1 MRFLF
6 LLFDF
11 AVIMGLSNV
20 MLLYAD
26 TALPLLV
33 KIPVT
38 LLLIICFIIINIF
51 PCRYKTITYRFGIL
65 AGGSDLL
72 IVFLLASAA
81 DVFIYIKMFIKGY
94 EVWQYIVYAVIAVLV
109 CGIVFWN
116 GIIRVYITSGQL
128 GVWLRVLGALFGMI
142 PVINIVFLFLII
154 RKTQIEAKYE
164 IKHDE
169 IEQSR
174 KGQNICKTKYPI
186 LLVHGVFFRDRKLFN
201 YWGRIPAA
209 LELNG
214 ATVYYGKQQSALCV
228 KDSAAELS
236 QRIKEIIAETGCEKL
251 NIIAHSKGGLD
262 SRYAVSQ
269 LDCGQYIAS
278 LTTVN
283 TPHRGC
289 IFVEKAYNGL
299 SKKAWQKVA
308 DAYNAASRVR
318 GDTNPDFLAAVGD
331 LRESVCAEFNKTVP
345 NIDGVLYQSI
355 GSSTKSARGGR
366 FPMDISYPF
375 VKKLDGEND
384 GLVSVESMKWGESFR
399 FIKVKGRRGVSHGD
413 VIDLNR
419 ENIEGF
425 DVREYFV
432 QIVADLKNKGY

>member
-1 MRFLF
+1 MRFCF
-6 LLFDF
+6 LLFDW
-11 AVIMGLSNV
+11 AIICGLSNILLLYTDTPLSVFAKV
-20 MLLYAD
+20 ML
-26 TALPLLV
+26 TIALV
-33 KIPVT
+33 
-38 LLLIICFIIINIF
+38 ICFVAVNIF
-51 PCRYKTITYRFGIL
+51 PCYYKTIAHRFRIM

-72 IVFLLASAA
+72 IVFLIACTV
-81 DVFIYIKMFIKGY
+81 DVAVYIRMFLTGY
-94 EVWQYIVYAVIAVLV
+94 ELWQYIVYAVIAVIV
-109 CGIVFWN
+109 CAIVFWN
-116 GIIRVYITSGQL
+116 GIIRVYVTSGQL
-128 GVWLRVLGALFGMI
+128 GFRLRVLGAIFGMV

-154 RKTQIEAKYE
+154 RKTQKEAKYE

-169 IEQSR
+169 IENAR
-174 KGQNICKTKYPI
+174 RGKNICKTKYPV

-214 ATVYYGKQQSALCV
+214 ATVYYGNQQSALCV
-228 KDSAAELS
+228 KDSAAELAA
-236 QRIKEIIAETGCEKL
+236 RIKEIVAETGCEKL

-289 IFVEKAYNGL
+289 IFVEKAFTGL
-299 SKKAWQKVA
+299 SQKAWQKVA
-308 DAYNAASRVR
+308 DTYNAASRVR

-331 LRESVCAEFNKTVP
+331 LRESVCAAFNNVVP
-345 NIDGVLYQSI
+345 DKEGVFYQSI
-355 GSSTKSARGGR
+355 GSATKSARGGR

-384 GLVSVESMKWGESFR
+384 GLVSVESMKWGENFR
-399 FIKVKGRRGVSHGD
+399 FINVNGKRGVSHGD

-432 QIVADLKNKGY
+432 QVVADLKEKGY